1 MIPYNICENKWLSKA
16 KEKAKKHYIDNK
28 TLYVGY
34 FYIGVMALSVL
45 AMLTAISSFY

>member
-16 KEKAKKHYIDNK
+16 KKKAKEHYDSNK

-45 AMLTAISSFY
+45 AILAAISSFY